1 MPKELTHWVIAK
13 KALDRLEP
21 GPVKQA
27 LSSHFPVFLL
37 GATAPD
43 TPMYALLDAERFTR
57 IAKRLHGSA
66 GEDTFDPPARVLRQF
81 RGMDAAAFALGVVSH
96 VMTDAI
102 FHPWIMYYSGGCHEQ
117 DDSVRHTNLFRHRL
131 IESWLDLHYARQNPS
146 LAGFH
151 HRRLFRDNRAPISR
165 IASFFSVLFGEEK
178 QPQYGVSAAIY
189 CHSLFH
195 WAFTKGWIGFV
206 ARGAGR
212 FMGKGPL
219 AFVPLFHPGS
229 GQPGAQLFSS
239 PISYRHPVTGRARA
253 TDLAGLETR
262 ASAAISRI
270 FSHAQQYMEQ
280 GNLPELFER
289 LKGPSL
295 ESGLVGRDCNSL
307 VFSDIKADLDKIIF
321 SMEK

>member
-27 LSSHFPVFLL
+27 LLGHFPTFLL

-43 TPMYALLDAERFTR
+43 TPMYALLDSERY
-57 IAKRLHGSA
+57 AKVARRLHGSE

-102 FHPWIMYYSGGCHEQ
+102 FHPWIMYYSGGCHDPE
-117 DDSVRHTNLFRHRL
+117 DSVRHHNLFRHRL
-131 IESWLDLHYARQNPS
+131 LESWLDLHYARQNPA

-151 HRRLFRDNRAPISR
+151 HRRLFRGGSASLGRT
-165 IASFFSVLFGEEK
+165 ASFFSVLFGGEK
-178 QPQYGVSAAIY
+178 RPEAGVNAAIY

-212 FMGKGPL
+212 FLGKGPL
-219 AFVPLFHPGS
+219 AYVPLFHPGS

-239 PISYRHPVTGRARA
+239 PINYRHPVTGRARA
-253 TDLAGLETR
+253 TDLAALEGR
-262 ASAAISRI
+262 ASAVTARI
-270 FSHAQQYMEQ
+270 FAQAQSHLEK
-280 GNLPELFER
+280 GSLPELFER
-289 LKGPSL
+289 FKGPSL

-307 VFSDIKADLDKIIF
+307 VFSDTKADLDEIIF